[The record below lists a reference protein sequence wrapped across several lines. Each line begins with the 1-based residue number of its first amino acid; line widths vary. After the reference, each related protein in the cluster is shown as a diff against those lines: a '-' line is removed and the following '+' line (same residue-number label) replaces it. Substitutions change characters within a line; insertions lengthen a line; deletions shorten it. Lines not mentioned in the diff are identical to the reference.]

1 MVAQKSEPD
10 TSPLAEGQHH
20 EMSWIGRIKHHL
32 KEILLTMPSAG
43 WMILFFLVPSILLF
57 TLSFHPTALDGG
69 IGKGWTLD
77 TWRTISNPDYPS
89 IVWRTLWLSAAATGI
104 CIFISVPCSFAM
116 ARASRTTRHIM
127 VGLVILPFWTSF
139 LIRVFAWKLLLHPDG
154 VIRNLMLHYSLI
166 SPDQQ
171 LLYNPI
177 AVLLVMVYTYLPFAM
192 LPLFAAAEKFDFNL
206 MEAGLDLG
214 ASPSRAFMKIFIPGI
229 RAGIFSATL
238 MVLIPAL
245 GSYVIPDMVGGAN
258 SEMIGTKIA
267 QRAIPD
273 RNLPHASALS
283 ALLMLGVLL
292 PPFLGW
298 AILRKRNVGVTE
310 TEAVSNIADTRP
322 YAKRG
327 HP

>member
-1 MVAQKSEPD
+1 MAAQPSEPS
-10 TSPLAEGQHH
+10 TSPPAQDPHLV
-20 EMSWIGRIKHHL
+20 MPLSSRFKRHL
-32 KEILLTMPSAG
+32 KEIFLTMPSAG
-43 WMILFFLVPSILLF
+43 WMIIFFLIPSILLF

-69 IGKGWTLD
+69 IGKGWTLS
-77 TWRTISNPDYPS
+77 TWSNISNPDYPS
-89 IVWRTLWLSAAATGI
+89 IVWRTLWLSAAATAI
-104 CIFISVPCSFAM
+104 CILISIPSSFAM
-116 ARASRTTRHIM
+116 ARASRSMRHIM
-127 VGLVILPFWTSF
+127 VGMVILPFWTSF

-214 ASPSRAFMKIFIPGI
+214 ASPGRAFMKIFIPGI

-298 AILRKRNVGVTE
+298 AILRKRNIGVTE
-310 TEAVSNIADTRP
+310 PEAVSDMPVTRRRVEGD
-322 YAKRG
+322 YS
-327 HP
+327 